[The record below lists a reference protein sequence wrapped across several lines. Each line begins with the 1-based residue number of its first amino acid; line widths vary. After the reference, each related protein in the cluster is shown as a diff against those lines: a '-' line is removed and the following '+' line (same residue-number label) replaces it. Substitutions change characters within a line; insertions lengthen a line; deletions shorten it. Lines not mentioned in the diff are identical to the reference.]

1 MITAALARRA
11 WNRLEP
17 VHGMIYFVPEAFE
30 AYQGLGLD
38 ATAGYF
44 ASRSAALGR
53 VPAETVIACFYNF
66 CPDLVRAAIPA
77 AWDLTT
83 PEALLAARLDAADR
97 ALRRGLGESLET
109 SGIAE
114 AAELARRAAESAC
127 DHLEGRALFA
137 AHAALSWPDQPHLVL
152 WHAQTLL
159 REFRG
164 DGHLAALLIEGL
176 TGLEALILHGAS
188 GEAPMSFLRRTRGW
202 PDEIWEAAVDR
213 LRSTGLLTG
222 DADLTLSAAGSEL
235 RQRIE
240 ERTDTASLP
249 AYGALGQAD
258 AERLCALAAPIT
270 GAILDA
276 GLLPVRRR
284 ADPRDRT

>member
-30 AYQGLGLD
+30 AYQALGLD

-77 AWDLTT
+77 AWDITT

-97 ALRRGLGESLET
+97 ALRRSLGESLET

-137 AHAALSWPDQPHLVL
+137 AHAALPWPDQPHLVL

-188 GEAPMSFLRRTRGW
+188 GEAPMKFLRRSRGW

-213 LRSTGLLTG
+213 LRSAGLLAG
-222 DADLTLSAAGSEL
+222 NEDLNLSAAGSDL

-270 GAILDA
+270 SAILDA
-276 GLLPVRRR
+276 GLLPVRR
-284 ADPRDRT
+284 PRP